1 LFYAILT
8 LIMAPTIE
16 SSLTNLHCPECGRHF
31 PADDLQ
37 TYCHDCLS
45 PLLAD
50 YDLEA
55 LRSRLSPLE
64 IRQRPRGIWRWAELL
79 PVRKPEF
86 RLTLGEGDTPLLHLP
101 HLASDL
107 GLANLFLKD
116 DGMNP
121 TGSFKARGLAVAVG
135 RGLEL
140 GVTSFVIP
148 TAGNAGGALAA
159 YAGHAG
165 VEAHVYMPK
174 DAPRINQI
182 EVQLAG
188 ADLKLV
194 DGLIND
200 AARLAASDA
209 GRAGW
214 FDVSTLKEPYRLEGK
229 KTMGFELIEAFN
241 LEMPDVIIYPTG
253 GGTGLIGMWKAFN
266 ELEAL
271 GWIGSERP
279 RMVSVQAEGCAP
291 IVQAFTAKSQRT
303 TAWEGAHTIAAGL
316 RVPVVFAGRLI
327 LRVLYESGGRALAVS
342 DEEIL
347 ASQKKLAEREGIFAA
362 PEGSATLTALI
373 HLLSQG
379 WISAGEKV
387 VLYNTG
393 SGLKYVS

>member
-1 LFYAILT
+1 MVPA
-8 LIMAPTIE
+8 IE
-16 SSLTNLHCPECGRHF
+16 SCLTHLHCPECGRHF

-55 LRSRLSPLE
+55 LRSRFSPQMV
-64 IRQRPRGIWRWAELL
+64 RQRPRGIWRWSELL

-86 RLTLGEGDTPLLHLP
+86 RLTLGEGDTPLLPLP
-101 HLASDL
+101 HLAYDL

-116 DGMNP
+116 DGANP

-140 GVTSFVIP
+140 GVSSFVIP

-159 YAGHAG
+159 YAGRAG

-174 DAPRINQI
+174 DAPLTNQK
-182 EVQLAG
+182 EVELAG

-200 AARLAASDA
+200 AARLATAEA
-209 GRAGW
+209 VRADW

-229 KTMGFELIEAFN
+229 KTMGFELVEAFN
-241 LEMPDVIIYPTG
+241 QEMPDVIIYPTG
-253 GGTGLIGMWKAFN
+253 GGTGLLGMWKAFN

-271 GWIGSERP
+271 GWIGPKRP
-279 RMVSVQAEGCAP
+279 RMVAVQTEGCAP
-291 IVQAFTAKSQRT
+291 IVRAFRAQALRAA
-303 TAWEGAHTIAAGL
+303 AWEGAHTLAAGL
-316 RVPVVFAGRLI
+316 RVPVVFADRLI
-327 LRVLYESGGRALAVS
+327 LRVLYESRGTALAVS
-342 DEEIL
+342 DDEIL
-347 ASQKKLAEREGIFAA
+347 MSQKKLAQGEGVFAA
-362 PEGSATLTALI
+362 PEGSATLAALN

-379 WISAGEKV
+379 WIAPGEKV

-393 SGLKYVS
+393 CGLKYVS